1 MFMIKVTKMRNGEL
15 RQKCSSMR
23 TSVSLFFSL
32 IFSNPHFSR
41 ELERL
46 RQRVGLAATFSGINE
61 AEEEEDNS
69 SSDESFHYPT
79 ASSPTSTAR
88 AASIRSHATNDY
100 FNMGASTSRAS
111 SSRGGTVDLT
121 PQLSQAPEF
130 RVPTHEAPQKVTPR
144 WTPPSPHSMQ
154 PVWERDDAAPDCR
167 NCKRR
172 FTFLLRKHVGATKSD
187 YQPNIDCICTS
198 TAENVAR
205 YSATDARP
213 IGHCLIPRTL
223 FRTPHIPMH
232 LCIHQR
238 CIEFVIPATSK
249 SPPMCLVSSKAS
261 ELGPWRES

>member
-1 MFMIKVTKMRNGEL
+1 MIL
-15 RQKCSSMR
+15 
-23 TSVSLFFSL
+23 
-32 IFSNPHFSR
+32 SNPHSSR

-61 AEEEEDNS
+61 TEEEEDNS

-88 AASIRSHATNDY
+88 AASIRSHATSDY
-100 FNMGASTSRAS
+100 FNLGASTSRGY

-144 WTPPSPHSMQ
+144 WTPPAPHSMQ

-172 FTFLLRKHVGATKSD
+172 FTFLLRKHVGTTKSRLAAE
-187 YQPNIDCICTS
+187 YLLYYSS

-205 YSATDARP
+205 SFATAARP
-213 IGHCLIPRTL
+213 IGLCLIRQTL
-223 FRTPHIPMH
+223 FRTLYIPTR

-238 CIEFVIPATSK
+238 YIEFVIPATNR
-249 SPPMCLVSSKAS
+249 SPPMYPVSSKACAR
-261 ELGPWRES
+261 GPWRES